1 MPGSSHG
8 MLEQF
13 LAEDFIAV
21 DFGVNMDL
29 SDAFTDDFREF
40 SQKMIPVIQKFR
52 PEKPKFQLALQQ
64 AVSGVSVVV
73 CRLVT

>member
-40 SQKMIPVIQKFR
+40 SQKMI
-52 PEKPKFQLALQQ
+52 A
-64 AVSGVSVVV
+64 
-73 CRLVT
+73 